1 MEKIEMPHAAYV
13 GVLILIFICFVMAF
27 TITGIIFWEYCS
39 VVATAEGRLE
49 ELLNDAIG
57 ADGWGPYHTELFI
70 RLYKIENCNSENI
83 LILKR
88 RAKWGFNIFLAIGFS
103 FFFVLYCAGVI

>member
-1 MEKIEMPHAAYV
+1 M
-13 GVLILIFICFVMAF
+13 MAF

-39 VVATAEGRLE
+39 VVAAAEGRLE

-57 ADGWGPYHTELFI
+57 VDSWGAYHTELFI
-70 RLYKIENCNSENI
+70 RLYKIENCNSENV

-88 RAKWGFNIFLAIGFS
+88 RAKLGFNIFLAIASS
-103 FFFVLYCAGVI
+103 FFFALYCARVI